1 MKNYLFISS
10 LVIILFACGKKDN
23 KTVKPV
29 IKNITETVFASGVL
43 DPNQKYNL
51 TAQADG
57 YLTAINFND
66 GDNVTQNQVLGFV
79 DNKTNTANSLAS
91 KAQLSIAE
99 FNTTEN
105 APALKQLKNNIE
117 FAEQK
122 VQQDMQQFLRYKS
135 LYESNSVSK
144 VELENM
150 KLAVENSESNLDA
163 LKEQYE
169 NLKQQ
174 AKQQLINQQAVNK
187 INTANSDYNQIKT
200 LIAGKVLKR
209 LKQSGDYVRKGD
221 VIATIGSPNSIVA
234 KLNVDEN
241 SISKIKLGQ
250 KVLVQLNVEKD
261 KVYEGTVSE
270 ILPMFDENIQSFVCK
285 VIFKSDLNF
294 KIVGT
299 QLEANIEVGT
309 KQNVL
314 LIPRLYLGFG
324 NNVKLKGKEELTQV
338 KTGIIST
345 EWVEIIDGLTVN
357 DEIVPLKP

>member
-10 LVIILFACGKKDN
+10 FIFILFACGKKDN

-29 IKNITETVFASGVL
+29 MQNITETVFASGVL
-43 DPNQKYNL
+43 EPNEKYNL

-57 YLTAINFND
+57 YLSGINFNE
-66 GDNVTQNQVLGFV
+66 GDLVSENQVLGIV
-79 DNKTNTANSLAS
+79 DNKTNAANVLAS
-91 KAQLSIAE
+91 KEQLSIAT

-122 VQQDMQQFLRYKS
+122 VQQDMQQYLRYKS

-150 KLAVENSESNLDA
+150 KLAVENSEASLDA

-169 NLKQQ
+169 NTKQQ
-174 AKQQLINQQAVNK
+174 AKQALINQKASNQ
-187 INTANSDYNQIKT
+187 INEANAAYNQIKT
-200 LIAGKVLKR
+200 LVAGKVLKR
-209 LKQSGDYVRKGD
+209 MKQNGDYIRRGD
-221 VIATIGSPNSIVA
+221 IIATIGKPNTTIA

-250 KVLVQLNVEKD
+250 KVLVQLNVQKD
-261 KVYEGTVSE
+261 KVYEGVVTE
-270 ILPMFDENIQSFVCK
+270 ILPMFDEQIQSFVCK
-285 VIFKSDLNF
+285 VMFKNNLDFN
-294 KIVGT
+294 IAGT

-309 KQNVL
+309 KQNVM

-324 NNVKLKGKEELTQV
+324 NKVKLKGKDELITV

-345 EWVEIIDGLTVN
+345 EWAEITSGLTLN